1 MTGRILTAAIALAFA
16 AALGGGTALA
26 EGDAAKGTKV
36 FNKCK
41 TCHTFDP
48 GKKKI
53 GPHLKGIIGRE
64 SASVEGFKYSKAMKA
79 ADVTWDEE
87 TLDIYLKKPKAF
99 IKGTK
104 MAFAGLKKDS
114 QRQDVIA
121 YLKEAGS

>member
-16 AALGGGTALA
+16 AALGGGAALA
-26 EGDAAKGTKV
+26 EGDAAKGKKV
-36 FNKCK
+36 FKKCK

-53 GPHLKGIIGRE
+53 GPHLTGIIGRK
-64 SASVEGFKYSKAMKA
+64 AGSVEGYKYSKAMKA

-87 TLDIYLKKPKAF
+87 ALDEFLKKPKAF

-104 MAFAGLKKDS
+104 MTFAGLKKES

-121 YLKEAGS
+121 YLKEAGN

>member
-1 MTGRILTAAIALAFA
+1 MKGRILTGAIALAFA
-16 AALGGGTALA
+16 AALGGGAALA
-26 EGDAAKGTKV
+26 EGDAAKGEKV
-36 FNKCK
+36 FKKCK

-53 GPHLKGIIGRE
+53 GPHLKGIIGRK
-64 SASVEGFKYSKAMKA
+64 SASVEGYKYSKAMKA

-87 TLDIYLKKPKAF
+87 TLDEFLKKPKAF

-104 MAFAGLKKDS
+104 MTFAGLKKES

-121 YLKEAGS
+121 YLKEAGN